1 MDKRDYYEVLGVPR
15 AAGEDEIKKAYR
27 QLALKFH
34 PDRNPGNAEAENKFK
49 EATEAYEV
57 LKDPQKRSRYDQFGH
72 AGFGQGGG
80 FDAGGYGF
88 GGFDLGD
95 ALRAFMRDFGGFGFE
110 DVFGGRGGAR
120 ADNRGQDLQIKLT
133 LTLEEIAAGATKKLR
148 VKRLAT
154 CKECSG
160 YGSAPGSSKK
170 TCSQCKGAGQ
180 VRRITQS
187 LFGQMVSVTTCHNCG
202 GTGSII
208 TAPCPACRG
217 EGRTREETTI
227 SVNIPAGVAAGNYI
241 PIEGKGDCGRQG
253 GPAGVLIVII
263 DEEEHDV
270 FTRQENHIICQ
281 IPVSFVTAALG
292 GTVEIPVLGGM
303 ETLEIPSATQTGK
316 VFRLAGRGIPYLRRR
331 GRGDQLVQIHVW
343 TPKKLSDDE
352 KKMLRKMGESESF
365 APPRASR
372 SFFEKLRETLGV

>member
-15 AAGEDEIKKAYR
+15 TAGEEEIKKAYR

-34 PDRNPGNAEAENKFK
+34 PDRNPGNPEAENRFK
-49 EATEAYEV
+49 EATEAYEI
-57 LKDPQKRSRYDQFGH
+57 LKDPQKRGQYDQFGH
-72 AGFGQGGG
+72 AGLGQGAG
-80 FDAGGYGF
+80 FGGGYGF
-88 GGFDLGD
+88 GGFDLSD

-110 DVFGGRGGAR
+110 DVFGGRGSSR
-120 ADNRGQDLQIKLT
+120 IDNRGQDLQIKLT
-133 LTLEEIAAGATKKLR
+133 LSLEEIASGVTKKLR
-148 VKRLAT
+148 VRRLTT
-154 CKECSG
+154 CGECSG

-170 TCSQCKGAGQ
+170 TCPQCKGGGQ
-180 VRRITQS
+180 IRRITQS

-208 TAPCPACRG
+208 TAPCPTCHG

-241 PIEGKGDCGRQG
+241 PIEGKGDSGRQG
-253 GPAGVLIVII
+253 GPPGDLIVVI
-263 DEEEHDV
+263 DEEEHDI

-281 IPVSFVTAALG
+281 VPVSFVTAALG
-292 GTVEIPVLGGM
+292 GKLEIPVLGGTD
-303 ETLEIPSATQTGK
+303 TLEIPPATQTGK
-316 VFRLAGRGIPYLRRR
+316 VFRLQGKGLPHLRRR

-343 TPKKLSDDE
+343 TPKKLSEEDR
-352 KKMLRKMGESESF
+352 KLLRKLGESESF
-365 APPRASR
+365 APPRASK